1 MYKIEILK
9 RKNSRKY
16 SYLKDIGETIAEVLK
31 YLKDNNIQADTV
43 NTPYIFTHIKL
54 SDNSII
60 VQTVNNFSCSPTKLL
75 EALKS

>member
-1 MYKIEILK
+1 MQLKLFCAWLILVVILAAGWYPFKK
-9 RKNSRKY
+9 R
-16 SYLKDIGETIAEVLK
+16 
-31 YLKDNNIQADTV
+31 LKDNNIQADTV